1 MQSIE
6 SFAVLY
12 CQKHNLAS
20 ARFVE
25 DVLAQAL
32 YPHAHLLYMILVWL
46 HADYGMADL
55 DFINA
60 VGKLSRLHDFWAE
73 ADYYAHHPRNL
84 GLLRQGLRI
93 RVSARRL
100 RRLMKETMHVTATEV
115 AWSSATPWPT
125 RDPAAAEKVDA
136 GAP

>member
-1 MQSIE
+1 MESRE
-6 SFAVLY
+6 SFAALY
-12 CQKHNLAS
+12 CQKHNLAP

-32 YPHAHLLYMILVWL
+32 YPHAHVPFMLLTWL
-46 HADYGMADL
+46 RPAYGVADL
-55 DFINA
+55 DFITG

-84 GLLRQGLRI
+84 GFLRQGLRL

-100 RRLMKETMHVTATEV
+100 RTLMKETLQVTATEV
-115 AWSSATPWPT
+115 AWPSATPWPA
-125 RDPAAAEKVDA
+125 RDPAPMEKADR

>member
-1 MQSIE
+1 MESRE

-12 CQKHNLAS
+12 CQKHNLAP

-32 YPHAHLLYMILVWL
+32 YPHAHVLFMLFTWL
-46 HADYGMADL
+46 RPDYGTADL
-55 DFINA
+55 DLINGA
-60 VGKLSRLHDFWAE
+60 GKLSRLHDFWAE
-73 ADYYAHHPRNL
+73 ADYFAHHPRNL
-84 GLLRQGLRI
+84 GFWRQHLRI

-100 RRLMKETMHVTATEV
+100 RRLMKETLHVTATEA
-115 AWSSATPWPT
+115 AWPSATPWPT
-125 RDPAAAEKVDA
+125 RDPAPVAKADP